1 MRYIDR
7 TDCKSIFEKVAPEKD
22 MDINSAGDLT
32 REATAAAERNGL
44 GVLKTSWGGYKII
57 TASGLG
63 AYTDELGSLAEVNA
77 FLLNLKKHNK
87 TKIGGTT
94 R

>member
-7 TDCKSIFEKVAPEKD
+7 TATLHNENIKPGND

-44 GVLKTSWGGYKII
+44 GVLKTSWGAYKII
-57 TASGLG
+57 KASGLG
-63 AYTDELGSLAEVNA
+63 AYTDELATLAEVNA
-77 FLLNLKKHNK
+77 FLLNLKAHES
-87 TKIGGTT
+87 TRIGGTT

>member
-7 TDCKSIFEKVAPEKD
+7 TGGKTGREKLTPEQD

-44 GVLKTSWGGYKII
+44 GVLKTYWGAYKII
-57 TASGLG
+57 KASGLG
-63 AYTDELGSLAEVNA
+63 AYSDELRSLAEVNA
-77 FLLNLKKHNK
+77 FLLNLQAHES
-87 TKIGGTT
+87 TRIGGTT